1 MGDNLDV
8 GGRHILD
15 MWNSFEKEIFL
26 VNRKYQRKLV
36 WTLEEKQNFI
46 DTILHKYPVPLFLL
60 VGYKDKNGEYHEDII
75 DGLQRL
81 NAIFSF
87 IKGEFA
93 VFYNGRYSYFN
104 YNAMYAENTNPSD
117 TVKPVIDYNTC
128 REFLLYKLPVTLT
141 EADDTTVEDIFKR
154 INSTGRKLS
163 KQDLRQVGAVGAFS
177 DLVRKTASYVRGDYT
192 TGDLVSLNKMPDIS
206 LSNSGLK
213 YKIKIRDIFWN
224 VHDICTLDN
233 IRVSQDE
240 EIIARILCCII
251 LGNNISPSSKKLDE
265 IYESDSNIHKELD
278 NAVHEKGIEQ
288 ISDYFSKI
296 YTDFKKIFESVNS
309 TFSDWIFDRATQSG
323 KAKIFQALF
332 LALHELRSSN
342 YYISDYAQAAKAI
355 YKIGKSRFGDIT
367 EDRNWTIK
375 IRNEAIQ
382 QFVLYLKPKMVLKKL
397 KKEDIEWKLKFE
409 DLLDRAVGIEQ
420 QMYDF
425 KLGLTVL
432 KDGTRNPEIVS
443 RIVKT
448 LTAMANTDPDED
460 GVIII
465 GVADDINAARDYQ
478 KHYNSSWIETGKC
491 FVTGVNGEVEK
502 YWKSLENYVQYLKQ
516 EISKQPI
523 QDDVKSQILTNFKII
538 EYEERTIIII
548 KCKNNGHSFT
558 YGSKFYE
565 RHGSNTEKVEI
576 GSPSFNELMK
586 RTTK

>member
-1 MGDNLDV
+1 M
-8 GGRHILD
+8 
-15 MWNSFEKEIFL
+15 
-26 VNRKYQRKLV
+26 
-36 WTLEEKQNFI
+36 
-46 DTILHKYPVPLFLL
+46 
-60 VGYKDKNGEYHEDII
+60 
-75 DGLQRL
+75 
-81 NAIFSF
+81 
-87 IKGEFA
+87 
-93 VFYNGRYSYFN
+93 
-104 YNAMYAENTNPSD
+104 
-117 TVKPVIDYNTC
+117 
-128 REFLLYKLPVTLT
+128 
-141 EADDTTVEDIFKR
+141 
-154 INSTGRKLS
+154 
-163 KQDLRQVGAVGAFS
+163 
-177 DLVRKTASYVRGDYT
+177 
-192 TGDLVSLNKMPDIS
+192 
-206 LSNSGLK
+206 
-213 YKIKIRDIFWN
+213 
-224 VHDICTLDN
+224 
-233 IRVSQDE
+233 
-240 EIIARILCCII
+240 
-251 LGNNISPSSKKLDE
+251 
-265 IYESDSNIHKELD
+265 
-278 NAVHEKGIEQ
+278 
-288 ISDYFSKI
+288 
-296 YTDFKKIFESVNS
+296 
-309 TFSDWIFDRATQSG
+309 
-323 KAKIFQALF
+323 F

-558 YGSKFYE
+558 YGSEFYE